1 MKNKILNQDGTISEE
16 KSGFRK
22 FLEKLNY
29 VFFKSYKLSSKKV
42 ALFTGLLIFAVFFI
56 YPMIFVVINSFR
68 PNQDII
74 LNPGGLPS
82 AQSFQK
88 FGFSLF
94 DNYIQAFKEMDFL
107 KVFLNTLIVT
117 VCGTVG
123 IIFFSSMCAY
133 GLVRSNTKISWF
145 LYGFFAFSIVIPFQ
159 IIMVPIGGLAS
170 DLHLMNVYGLIPM
183 YWGLGCPQAIFMFHG
198 FIKSVPKELEESAAI
213 DGAGKFYTFFVIVI
227 PLIKTIIATIAVI
240 DALWL
245 WNDFLLPVIVAKE
258 GTIQLAQMR
267 FNGQFMNDYGPM
279 CASLTISAIPIII
292 FYLFLQKYIIKG
304 IAAGA
309 VKG

>member
-133 GLVRSNTKISWF
+133 GLVRS
-145 LYGFFAFSIVIPFQ
+145 
-159 IIMVPIGGLAS
+159 
-170 DLHLMNVYGLIPM
+170 
-183 YWGLGCPQAIFMFHG
+183 
-198 FIKSVPKELEESAAI
+198 
-213 DGAGKFYTFFVIVI
+213 
-227 PLIKTIIATIAVI
+227 
-240 DALWL
+240 
-245 WNDFLLPVIVAKE
+245 
-258 GTIQLAQMR
+258 
-267 FNGQFMNDYGPM
+267 
-279 CASLTISAIPIII
+279 
-292 FYLFLQKYIIKG
+292 
-304 IAAGA
+304 
-309 VKG
+309 

>member
-1 MKNKILNQDGTISEE
+1 MANKIINDDGTISEE
-16 KSGFRK
+16 KSK
-22 FLEKLNY
+22 VSKICETIKLWFLKPQTMGH
-29 VFFKSYKLSSKKV
+29 KKV
-42 ALFTGLLIFAVFFI
+42 ALLAGLIVFAIFFV

-68 PNQDII
+68 PTQDII
-74 LNPGGLPS
+74 MNSGGLPT
-82 AQSFQK
+82 AQAFEQY
-88 FGFSLF
+88 GFSLF
-94 DNYIQAFKEMDFL
+94 DNYVQAFNEMNFL
-107 KVFLNTLIVT
+107 RVFLNTLIVT
-117 VCGTVG
+117 VCGTIG
-123 IIFFSSMCAY
+123 IILFSSMCAY
-133 GLVRSNTKISWF
+133 ALVRSQTKISWA

-170 DLHLMNVYGLIPM
+170 DLNLMNVWGLIPM

-245 WNDFLLPVIVAKE
+245 WNDFLLPTIVAKE

-267 FNGQFMNDYGPM
+267 FNGQFLSDYGPM

-292 FYLFLQKYIIKG
+292 FYLALQKYIIKG